1 MKKFLFTLAALFMMG
16 TAYADNVV
24 NMPDRNVTTELG
36 TQITIRMDAEFDN
49 YVSAIRVIFTGIP
62 EGVTLD
68 SFAWGNGAK
77 ITYLNA
83 EGDED
88 TYRPSLMTNYDYVGG
103 PLMLAASQEMAYLED
118 GTYGGVAHWAP
129 GTHADFLRVKFTIAA
144 DFKGGTLTWTNEP
157 SAGGWNNGENNNCPQ
172 GSFHTRS
179 CEFTVDGGQDPVVA
193 PEPTIGYDENGNVV
207 ATAEG
212 HTTVLMLNGQ
222 EEANIVGQPY
232 ELVQTWEPQTLNF
245 YAYTVAGAEEDEN
258 SAIVGP
264 FVVEVPA
271 LQPTAAPAPVI
282 GYNDAGQVV
291 ATAEGHTVQ
300 LYLNGNPVD
309 QPYTLPAATWE
320 TQVLSFTAVTQP
332 GEHETATESAEPFVV
347 TIDPLQPTAAPTPVI
362 GYNDAGQ
369 VVATCDGP
377 NTVQLYLNGE
387 PVDQPYTLP
396 AATNVEQVLSFT
408 ATTLPG
414 EHEVA
419 TSTAEP
425 FVVTIPAEQQPL
437 PYCERPSCAYSITAL
452 ETVTVTITNNQP
464 GATVYW
470 SYVDPVTGETVEGS
484 FTGEQDQIIVD
495 GVGQYTITCYAAM
508 TGYQNSPDG
517 GCFFTIL
524 PNDAPPTAIDEL
536 VNGKT
541 VAGVRY
547 FNMAGQEM
555 QEANGMT
562 IVVTTYTDGTT
573 SAVKVMK

>member
-88 TYRPSLMTNYDYVGG
+88 TYRPSLMTNYEYVGG

-207 ATAEG
+207 ATCEG

-282 GYNDAGQVV
+282 SLDDNGDVI

-309 QPYTLPAATWE
+309 QPYELPAATWE

-347 TIDPLQPTAAPTPVI
+347 TIDPLQPQPATAPEIVVENGFVTAVAEGHQTVLML
-362 GYNDAGQ
+362 DGQ
-369 VVATCDGP
+369 VV
-377 NTVQLYLNGE
+377 N
-387 PVDQPYTLP
+387 QPYELP
-396 AATNVEQVLSFT
+396 AAGEEDV
-408 ATTLPG
+408 TLHFSAYTIPG
-414 EHEVA
+414 EHETQSETVYKDVVVEA
-419 TSTAEP
+419 AP
-425 FVVTIPAEQQPL
+425 VVTPTHT
-437 PYCERPSCAYSITAL
+437 CERPNCSYTISG
-452 ETVTVTITNNQP
+452 EQEVTVSMHNNQL
-464 GATVYW
+464 GATVY
-470 SYVDPVTGETVEGS
+470 YTITLADGTVYASGS
-484 FTGEQDQIIVD
+484 FTEDDFQTTVQGI
-495 GVGQYTITCYAAM
+495 GVYTVTCWAHIDDPDWAD
-508 TGYQNSPDG
+508 SPDG
-517 GCFFTIL
+517 GCFFEIKEDTGTGI
-524 PNDAPPTAIDEL
+524 NEL

-555 QEANGMT
+555 TEANGMT

>member
-1 MKKFLFTLAALFMMG
+1 MKKFLFTLVALMSVG
-16 TAYADNVV
+16 SALAINTIII
-24 NMPDRNVTTELG
+24 PDQELTEAQLG
-36 TQITIRMDAEFDN
+36 TTVTVACPAQFDN
-49 YVSAIRVIFTGIP
+49 YVSAWRIQFESVP
-62 EGVTLD
+62 EGVTVTNLR
-68 SFAWGNGAK
+68 WGKASSTNM
-77 ITYLNA
+77 TMYNSD
-83 EGDED
+83 GDQE
-88 TYRPSLMTNYDYVGG
+88 TYRPQVLGEFPTW
-103 PLMLAASQEMAYLED
+103 LAASMAYAYDED
-118 GTYGGVAHWAP
+118 GNYMGTPHWIGNLDTYLRI
-129 GTHADFLRVKFTIAA
+129 DFVIDAN
-144 DFKGGTLTWTNEP
+144 FKGGTIEYWVEP
-157 SAGGWNNGENNNCPQ
+157 SAGGGPAYPANECCPS
-172 GSFHTRS
+172 GSHHDMS
-179 CEFTVDGGQDPVVA
+179 CTFTVPAGPV
-193 PEPTIGYDENGNVV
+193 EPTPAPVPVIGLDDNGDVI

-212 HTTVLMLNGQ
+212 HTVQLYLNG
-222 EEANIVGQPY
+222 EPVEQPY
-232 ELVQTWEPQTLNF
+232 ELPEASYDQ
-245 YAYTVAGAEEDEN
+245 AYHLVFTATTQPNENETATSTPEGEEY
-258 SAIVGP
+258 
-264 FVVEVPA
+264 VVDIA
-271 LQPTAAPAPVI
+271 QLQPTAAPAPVI
-282 GYNDAGQVV
+282 SLDDNGDVI

-309 QPYTLPAATWE
+309 QPYELPAATWE

-347 TIDPLQPTAAPTPVI
+347 TIDPLQPQPATAPEIVVENGFVTAVAEGHQTVLML
-362 GYNDAGQ
+362 DGQ
-369 VVATCDGP
+369 VV
-377 NTVQLYLNGE
+377 N
-387 PVDQPYTLP
+387 QPYELP
-396 AATNVEQVLSFT
+396 AAGEEDV
-408 ATTLPG
+408 TLHFSAYTIGG
-414 EHEVA
+414 EHETNSA
-419 TSTAEP
+419 TVTKD
-425 FVVTIPAEQQPL
+425 VVVEGTGPVNPL
-437 PYCERPSCAYSITAL
+437 PVCERPECAYSITAL
-452 ETVTVTITNNQP
+452 ETVTVTITNNEP

>member
-88 TYRPSLMTNYDYVGG
+88 TYRPSLMTNYEYVGG

-129 GTHADFLRVKFTIAA
+129 GTHADFLRVKFTIAS

-207 ATAEG
+207 ATCEG

-282 GYNDAGQVV
+282 SLDDNGDVI

-309 QPYTLPAATWE
+309 QPYELPAATWE
-320 TQVLSFTAVTQP
+320 TQTLSFTAVTQP
-332 GEHETATESAEPFVV
+332 NAHETATESAEPFVV
-347 TIDPLQPTAAPTPVI
+347 TIDPLQPQPATAPEIVVENGFVTAVAEGHQTVLML
-362 GYNDAGQ
+362 DGQ
-369 VVATCDGP
+369 VV
-377 NTVQLYLNGE
+377 N
-387 PVDQPYTLP
+387 QPYELP
-396 AATNVEQVLSFT
+396 AAGEEDV
-408 ATTLPG
+408 TLHFSAYTIGG
-414 EHEVA
+414 EHETNSA
-419 TSTAEP
+419 TVTKD
-425 FVVTIPAEQQPL
+425 VVVEGTGPVNPL
-437 PYCERPSCAYSITAL
+437 PVCERPECAYSITAL
-452 ETVTVTITNNQP
+452 ETVTVTITNNEP